1 MLHPEEQ
8 SNDFFYSL
16 HGKLGD
22 RHFLNSSFHV
32 CIRPAAR
39 GIGDFSCCCMCDATE
54 SLHQLLREAAF
65 DSAGA
70 LISNPH
76 QGRLKPGFPEIF
88 LEKFE
93 ILLGPMSDLMR
104 QHHDFLVA
112 LIQTAAHSGFLE
124 KTLEITLAVMR
135 CITMRIQQDA
145 IAANPTDAW
154 TEDHPEGEVLR
165 LVTWKDNSEFHIVN

>member
-1 MLHPEEQ
+1 
-8 SNDFFYSL
+8 
-16 HGKLGD
+16 
-22 RHFLNSSFHV
+22 
-32 CIRPAAR
+32 
-39 GIGDFSCCCMCDATE
+39 MCDATE